1 MKLTTSIGLLVAV
14 VVAGLLAAG
23 CGGASY
29 GGGGSSTNSSN
40 TTASKTSAGYGYGHS
55 SGSGSTMATSSGPAT
70 IAVKSNS
77 LGQILVDG
85 KGMTLYLFEK
95 DTGTM
100 STCTGACAQFWPPVT
115 TKGAPKAGTGIA
127 AGKLGTTN
135 RSDGSTQVT
144 YNGHPVYYYGG
155 DQKSGDV
162 NGQGQNTFGGLW
174 YVISP
179 AGDAVTG

>member
-14 VVAGLLAAG
+14 VVAGLLAVG

-40 TTASKTSAGYGYGHS
+40 TRASNTSAGYGYGHS
-55 SGSGSTMATSSGPAT
+55 SGSGSTMASSGPTT
-70 IAVKSNS
+70 IAVKSSS